1 MAEGHKLFAVTL
13 LVEVPDG
20 LVPPDQWV
28 WANMINPPDLPAH
41 KHTPVLHASAYEV
54 PANTR
59 PTDEELRH

>member
-1 MAEGHKLFAVTL
+1 MAKGSRLFAVTL

-28 WANMINPPDLPAH
+28 WNNMINTPDQQAH
-41 KHTPVLHASAYEV
+41 KYTPVLHASAYEV